1 MSDNLDSEAALE
13 RESIALLRQLGWQTI
28 NAYDETFALRHAS
41 RQDAGPSGTLGREHR
56 GEVVLLPRLR
66 AALTQLNPGLPA
78 EALALAV
85 EELTRDRS
93 AMSLV
98 QANRQIYAALKEG
111 LKVAYRDEDNEEQVA
126 TVRLIDWHRPNNN
139 DFLLVSQLW
148 VAGDIYTRRTDLV
161 GFVNG
166 LPLLFIELKASH
178 RRLVNAFRRN
188 FHDYQQTI
196 PHLFWTNSLVILS
209 NGRESRV
216 GSVSAEWEHFGEWKR
231 INDEGETGVIS
242 LETTLRAICPPT
254 RLLDLVENFTVFA
267 ETKGGVKKLVAKNH
281 QYLGV
286 NRAIAEVKNLKEN
299 QGRLGVFWHTQGS
312 GKSYSMIFF
321 AQKVLRTQPGNWTFL
336 IVTDRQELDKQI
348 YQTFSR
354 AGVVTE
360 PEKSVRAQSGE
371 HLQQLLREDH
381 RYLFTLIQKF
391 GYVGRGEW
399 PLAPTPLAPTPALT
413 GRPDIIVI
421 VDEAHR
427 SQYDTLALNMRNA
440 LPNAAFIAY
449 TGTPLMAGEE
459 RTREVFGDYVS
470 IYNFKQSVDDQ
481 ATVPMFYE
489 NRIPELQLINDDF
502 NADMNTVLEEAE
514 LDEAQEQKLEREF
527 AREYHLIT
535 RDERLEK
542 IAEDIVDHFIGRGYK
557 GKAMVVS
564 IDKLSAVRVY
574 DKVRQHWQQR
584 LAGLQGRLA
593 ACDELERPELEAQVE
608 FMTTTDMA
616 VVISQEQ
623 NEIDK
628 FRQKGLEIE
637 SHRRRMVTEDLETK
651 FKDPDD
657 PFRLVFVCAM
667 WMTGFDAPD
676 CSTIYLDKP
685 MRNHTLMQTI
695 ARANRVFGQKN
706 NGLIVDYIGVF
717 RDLQRALAIYGSAYG
732 GGIQEGER
740 PVKDKQALLEA
751 LAEAIGEVA
760 GFCQD
765 LGVDLHQI
773 LVTTSVFQRLALEEE
788 ALNALL
794 VNDEA
799 KQTFLTLVSNVD
811 RIYRAI
817 LPDPLASQYQPLRS
831 LLVVLATKI
840 RSLAP
845 EVDIGGVMGEVES
858 LLDRSIAP
866 QGYVIRPGI
875 AETRAEYTVGAIGQ
889 SPLQN
894 PYLVDLSQIDLEA
907 LKAHF
912 KNSQQRIEIEK
923 LRGAINSKLQQMV
936 RLNRQRMDYLEQFQ
950 QMIEEYNAGS
960 RNAEEFFTE
969 LIEFTHRLTS
979 EEKRHLVEN
988 LNEEEL
994 AVFDLLIGKPPIK
1007 LTAKERKQVK
1017 QAARKLLEAL
1027 KAEKLTLDWRKRQ
1040 QARAAVKVAIDE
1052 ILDQQLPN
1060 VYTSEV
1066 YQQRC
1071 EAVYQHVYESYFGA
1085 GRSIYSMPL
1094 AV

>member
-1 MSDNLDSEAALE
+1 MPYNPDSESALE
-13 RESIALLRQLGWQTI
+13 LETITLLKRLGWQTV
-28 NAYDETFALRHAS
+28 NAYEETY
-41 RQDAGPSGTLGREHR
+41 GPNGTLGREHR

-66 AALTQLNPGLPA
+66 TALTRLNPGLPA

-98 QANRQIYAALKEG
+98 QANRQIYAMLKEG
-111 LKVAYRDEDNEEQVA
+111 LKVAYRDEENEEQVA
-126 TVRLIDWHRPNNN
+126 TVRLVDWQQPENN

-148 VAGDIYTRRTDLV
+148 VAGDIYTRRADLV

-166 LPLLFIELKASH
+166 LPLLFIELKTSH
-178 RRLVNAFRRN
+178 RRLVNAYRDN
-188 FHDYQQTI
+188 FHDYQRTI
-196 PHLFWTNSLVILS
+196 PALFWTNGLVILS

-216 GSVSAEWEHFGEWKR
+216 GSISAEWEHFGEWKR

-242 LETTLRAICPPT
+242 LETTLRAVCPPA
-254 RLLDLVENFTVFA
+254 RLLDLVENFTLFA

-286 NRAIAEVKNLKEN
+286 NRAIERLQTLKVSETFRVSAT
-299 QGRLGVFWHTQGS
+299 QLGVFWHTQGS
-312 GKSYSMIFF
+312 GKSYSMLFF
-321 AQKVLRTQPGNWTFL
+321 AQKVLRTLPGNWTFL

-371 HLQQLLREDH
+371 HLRQLLREDH

-391 GYVGRGEW
+391 HVERGQVY
-399 PLAPTPLAPTPALT
+399 PALT
-413 GRPDIIVI
+413 ARTDLIVI

-427 SQYDTLALNMRNA
+427 SQYDTLAMNMRHA
-440 LPNAAFIAY
+440 LPQAAFIAY
-449 TGTPLMAGEE
+449 TGTPLMSGEE

-470 IYNFKQSVDDQ
+470 IYNFKQSVDDG

-489 NRIPELQLINDDF
+489 NRIPELHLINDNF

-514 LDEAQEQKLEREF
+514 LDDAQEQKLEREF

-564 IDKLSAVRVY
+564 IDKLTAVRMF
-574 DKVRQHWQQR
+574 DKVQTRWQQR
-584 LAGLQGRLA
+584 LAGLQARLA
-593 ACDELERPELEAQVE
+593 TADELERPDLETLLE
-608 FMTTTDMA
+608 FMAATDMA

-628 FRQKGLEIE
+628 FREKGVEIE

-651 FKDPDD
+651 FKDVGD

-717 RDLQRALAIYGSAYG
+717 RDLQRALAIYGSASG
-732 GGIQEGER
+732 GGVQEGER

-751 LAEAIGEVA
+751 LAAANV
-760 GFCQD
+760 FCQD
-765 LGVDLHQI
+765 QGIDLNPI
-773 LVTTSVFQRLALEEE
+773 LAATSVFQRIALEEA
-788 ALNALL
+788 ALDALL
-794 VNDEA
+794 VNDET
-799 KQTFLTLVSNVD
+799 KQTFLTLVATLD

-831 LLVVLATKI
+831 LLVVLAEKI
-840 RSLAP
+840 RSLVAP
-845 EVDIGGVMGEVES
+845 EVDISGVMGEVET

-866 QGYVIRPGI
+866 QGYIIRPSI
-875 AETRAEYTVGAIGQ
+875 AEPRAPYTTDSA
-889 SPLQN
+889 PH
-894 PYLVDLSQIDLEA
+894 LVDLSQIDLEA
-907 LKAHF
+907 LQAHF

-923 LRGAINSKLQQMV
+923 LRGAINRKLQQMV
-936 RLNRQRMDYLEQFQ
+936 RLNRQRMDYMQQFQ

-960 RNAEEFFTE
+960 RNAELFFSE
-969 LIEFTHRLTS
+969 LIEFTRRLTG
-979 EEKRHLVEN
+979 EEQRHLAEN

-994 AVFDLLIGKPPIK
+994 AMFDLLVGKPPLA

-1017 QAARKLLEAL
+1017 LAARKLLETL

-1040 QARAAVKVAIDE
+1040 QARAAVRVAIEE
-1052 ILDQQLPN
+1052 ILDQQLPET
-1060 VYTSEV
+1060 YTPEV
-1066 YQQRC
+1066 YQQKC
-1071 EAVYQHVYESYFGA
+1071 EVVYQHVYESYFGG

>member
-1 MSDNLDSEAALE
+1 MPYNPDSETALE
-13 RESIALLRQLGWQTI
+13 LETITLLKQLGWQPV
-28 NAYDETFALRHAS
+28 NAYEETYGL
-41 RQDAGPSGTLGREHR
+41 QGTLGREHR
-56 GEVVLLPRLR
+56 GEVVLLPRLQ
-66 AALTQLNPGLPA
+66 AALARLNPGLPA

-93 AMSLV
+93 ASSPV
-98 QANRQIYAALKEG
+98 QANREIYGALKEG
-111 LKVAYRDEDNEEQVA
+111 LKVAYRDEENEEQVA
-126 TVRLIDWHRPNNN
+126 TVRLVDWQNPENN
-139 DFLLVSQLW
+139 DYLLVSQLW
-148 VAGDIYTRRTDLV
+148 VAGEIYTRRADLV

-166 LPLLFIELKASH
+166 LPLLFVELKASH
-178 RRLVNAFRRN
+178 KRLVNAYRGN

-196 PHLFWTNSLVILS
+196 PHLFWYNGLVILS

-231 INDEGETGVIS
+231 INDEGESGLIS
-242 LETTLRAICPPT
+242 LETTLRAVCPPA
-254 RLLDLVENFTVFA
+254 RLLDLVENFTLFA

-286 NRAIAEVKNLKEN
+286 NRAIEEVKNLKEN

-312 GKSYSMIFF
+312 GKSYSMLFF
-321 AQKVLRTQPGNWTFL
+321 AQKVLRTLPGNWTFL

-371 HLQQLLREDH
+371 HLRQLLREDH

-391 GYVGRGEW
+391 HVERGQVY
-399 PLAPTPLAPTPALT
+399 PALT
-413 GRPDIIVI
+413 ARTDLIVI

-440 LPNAAFIAY
+440 LPQAAFIAY
-449 TGTPLMAGEE
+449 TGTPLMSGEE

-470 IYNFKQSVDDQ
+470 IYNFKQSVDDG

-489 NRIPELQLINDDF
+489 NRIPELQLINDNF

-514 LDEAQEQKLEREF
+514 LDDAQEQKLEREF

-542 IAEDIVDHFIGRGYK
+542 IAEDIVDHFTGRGYK

-564 IDKLSAVRVY
+564 IDKLTAVRMF
-574 DKVRQHWQQR
+574 DKVQAKWQQR
-584 LAGLQGRLA
+584 LAGLRARLA
-593 ACDELERPELEAQVE
+593 AADELERPDLETLLD
-608 FMTTTDMA
+608 FMAATDMA

-623 NEIDK
+623 NESDK
-628 FRQKGLEIE
+628 FQEKGLEIE
-637 SHRRRMVTEDLETK
+637 PHRRRMVTEDLETK
-651 FKDPDD
+651 FKDAGD

-717 RDLQRALAIYGSAYG
+717 RDLQRALAIYGSASG
-732 GGIQEGER
+732 GGVQEGER
-740 PVKDKQALLEA
+740 PVRDKQALLEA
-751 LAEAIGEVA
+751 LAAAIGEA
-760 GFCQD
+760 TLFCQD
-765 LGVDLHQI
+765 QGIDLNPI
-773 LVTTSVFQRLALEEE
+773 LAATSVFQRIALEEA
-788 ALNALL
+788 ALDALL
-794 VNDEA
+794 VNDET
-799 KQTFLTLVSNVD
+799 KQTFLTLVATLD

-817 LPDPLASQYQPLRS
+817 LPDPLAGQYQPLRS
-831 LLVVLATKI
+831 LLVVLAEKI

-845 EVDIGGVMGEVES
+845 EVDINGVMGEVET

-866 QGYVIRPGI
+866 QGYIIRPSI
-875 AETRAEYTVGAIGQ
+875 AEPRAPYTTDSA
-889 SPLQN
+889 PH
-894 PYLVDLSQIDLEA
+894 LVDLSQIDLEA
-907 LKAHF
+907 LQAHF

-923 LRGAINSKLQQMV
+923 LRGAINRKLQHMV
-936 RLNRQRMDYLEQFQ
+936 RLNRQRMDYMQQFQ

-960 RNAEEFFTE
+960 RNAELFFSE
-969 LIEFTHRLTS
+969 LIEFTRRLTG
-979 EEKRHLVEN
+979 EEQRHLAEN

-994 AVFDLLIGKPPIK
+994 AVFDLLVGKPPLE
-1007 LTAKERKQVK
+1007 LTSKERKQVK
-1017 QAARKLLEAL
+1017 QTARKLLEVL

-1040 QARAAVKVAIDE
+1040 QARAAVKVAIEE
-1052 ILDQQLPN
+1052 ILDQQLPEA
-1060 VYTSEV
+1060 YTPEV
-1066 YQQRC
+1066 YQQKC
-1071 EAVYQHVYESYFGA
+1071 EAIYQHVYESYFGA
-1085 GRSIYSMPL
+1085 GRSIYSLPL
-1094 AV
+1094 VV